1 MSQIK
6 QKFADLN
13 TRFVALSLR
22 ERWLALGATWAL
34 LAWLGLL
41 LYESGPE
48 ARVMAL
54 KQEQETLNSQLEQQQ
69 MMGAELSQ
77 GLTELRNNGQEQQL
91 ERLNNR
97 LSRLNDNVDEKM
109 QTLVEPEQMSALL
122 LSILEQSKGLDLL
135 ALSNEEPTRLNS
147 EEEPQ
152 ALYRHNLSLVLSGS
166 YLSLLDYV
174 QHLEQLSGRIFW
186 RGLEFELDEYPT
198 ATIRLDFFTIS
209 QHKELLRG

>member
-1 MSQIK
+1 MSQIN
-6 QKFADLN
+6 QLLADLSH
-13 TRFVALSLR
+13 RFVTLSQR
-22 ERWLALGATWAL
+22 ERWLVLGATWAL

-41 LYESGPE
+41 LYESGPK

-54 KQEQETLNSQLEQQQ
+54 KQEQATLTSRLAQEQLVSSELSK
-69 MMGAELSQ
+69 GVAELN
-77 GLTELRNNGQEQQL
+77 NNGREQQL
-91 ERLNNR
+91 ARLNNR
-97 LSRLNDNVDEKM
+97 LSQLNSNVDEKM

-135 ALSNEEPTRLNS
+135 ELSNEEPTRLNS
-147 EEEPQ
+147 EEEAQ

-174 QHLEQLSGRIFW
+174 KHLEQLSGRIFW
-186 RGLEFELDEYPT
+186 RGLEFELAEYPD
-198 ATIRLDFFTIS
+198 ATIRLEFFTIS

>member
-1 MSQIK
+1 MSQIN
-6 QKFADLN
+6 QLLADLSH
-13 TRFVALSLR
+13 RFVALSQR
-22 ERWLALGATWAL
+22 ERWLVLGATWAL

-41 LYESGPE
+41 LYESGPK

-54 KQEQETLNSQLEQQQ
+54 KQEQATLTSQLAQEQLVSRELSK
-69 MMGAELSQ
+69 GVAELN
-77 GLTELRNNGQEQQL
+77 NNGREQQL
-91 ERLNNR
+91 ARLNNR
-97 LSRLNDNVDEKM
+97 LSQLNSNVDEKM

-135 ALSNEEPTRLNS
+135 ELSNEEPTRLNS
-147 EEEPQ
+147 EEEAQ

-174 QHLEQLSGRIFW
+174 KHLEQLSGRIFW
-186 RGLEFELDEYPT
+186 RGLEFELAEYPD
-198 ATIRLDFFTIS
+198 ATIRLEFFTIS